1 METKLLLLMHKID
14 QDELIW
20 GAAWLYKASNKPN
33 YRDFVKANI
42 QSMGNL
48 DEFGWDCKHA
58 GINVLVSHVT
68 NLSTTLYFLHFDL
81 KQSLILVYLKIGNL
95 IVFSYLI

>member
-1 METKLLLLMHKID
+1 MHKID

-42 QSMGNL
+42 QSMGNP
-48 DEFGWDCKHA
+48 DEFGWGLA
-58 GINVLVSHVT
+58 PSMLVSQVT
-68 NLSTTLYFLHFDL
+68 RSSF
-81 KQSLILVYLKIGNL
+81 I
-95 IVFSYLI
+95 FSSIKF